1 MNNKMNDSQ
10 LNNLFKHD
18 TLHCSP
24 DPAVKSR
31 LDYTFMLKESQG
43 KIRQNSFTGL
53 FTWIFSVKNIP
64 VAATLFMAVLLLSV
78 FNSQQ
83 KAGNFA
89 IPGTDTAS
97 IQMMPLNIDSI
108 IDQPL
113 DDDTVVSHDLSNL
126 KKVFPDLNYTINV
139 YPVQKTTLCKFMHT
153 KTTMEHL
160 NFDFRK
166 TDGTEP
172 VIVQPFQLN
181 HSKNRIA

>member
-1 MNNKMNDSQ
+1 MNDSQ
-10 LNNLFKHD
+10 LNELFKND
-18 TLHCSP
+18 ELHCSP

-83 KAGNFA
+83 KGGNFD
-89 IPGTDTAS
+89 IPGNDTAS

-108 IDQPL
+108 IDQPF
-113 DDDTVVSHDLSNL
+113 DDDTVVSHDLSSL
-126 KKVFPDLNYTINV
+126 KKVFPDLNSTILV
-139 YPVQKTTLCKFMHT
+139 RPVQELTFCKLMLP
-153 KTTMEHL
+153 KISMEQI
-160 NFDFRK
+160 NRDFRK
-166 TDGTEP
+166 TDGTEQI
-172 VIVQPFQLN
+172 IVQPFYLN
-181 HSKNRIA
+181 YSRNRIA

>member
-1 MNNKMNDSQ
+1 MNDSL
-10 LNNLFKHD
+10 LNDLFKND
-18 TLHCSP
+18 ALHCSP

-53 FTWIFSVKNIP
+53 FAWFFSVKNIP
-64 VAATLFMAVLLLSV
+64 VAATLFMAVLLLSI
-78 FNSQQ
+78 FNFQQ

-126 KKVFPDLNYTINV
+126 KKVFPDLNSTIIV
-139 YPVQKTTLCKFMHT
+139 YPVQKTTLCKLIRS
-153 KTTMEHL
+153 KILIEQI
-160 NFDFRK
+160 NCDIRK
-166 TDGTEP
+166 SDGTEP
-172 VIVQPFQLN
+172 FHQSVQF
-181 HSKNRIA
+181 NREIIRIS